1 MKQQEDKNIILTLK
15 HYMIMGANNNTF
27 LGVRKNTILYIILCF
42 TLYKLLN
49 IGNKKDV
56 CEMAKEYINQLFKES
71 KDETT
76 RQP

>member
-1 MKQQEDKNIILTLK
+1 ME
-15 HYMIMGANNNTF
+15 ANNNTF

-56 CEMAKEYINQLFKES
+56 CEITKEYINQLFKES